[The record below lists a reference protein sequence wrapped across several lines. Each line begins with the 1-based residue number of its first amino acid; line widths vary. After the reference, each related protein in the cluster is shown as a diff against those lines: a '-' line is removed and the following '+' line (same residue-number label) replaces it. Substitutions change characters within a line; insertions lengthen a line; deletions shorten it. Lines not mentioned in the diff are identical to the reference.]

1 MVIELLKA
9 KVPPK
14 EREKY
19 IQKDAE
25 IWTTALAKHPGF
37 LGKEVWI
44 NPDDDTEV
52 ILINHWATEEQ
63 WQAIPKPEK
72 QAIEQRFTQAM
83 GKSYPIVQSARYQ
96 VRKYLHS

>member
-1 MVIELLKA
+1 VVIELLKV

-25 IWTTALAKHPGF
+25 IWTTALAKYSGF

-63 WQAIPKPEK
+63 WQAIPKTEM
-72 QAIEQRFTQAM
+72 QAISQRFTQAM
-83 GKSYPIVQSARYQ
+83 GKSYPIIQSARYQ
-96 VRKYLHS
+96 VRKYLRS

>member
-1 MVIELLKA
+1 MVIELLKV

-14 EREKY
+14 QREEY

-25 IWTTALAKHPGF
+25 IWTTALAKYPGF

-52 ILINHWATEEQ
+52 ILINRWATEEQ
-63 WQAIPKPEK
+63 WQAIPKLER

-83 GKSYPIVQSARYQ
+83 GKAYPIVLSAKYQ
-96 VRKYLHS
+96 VRKYLRS